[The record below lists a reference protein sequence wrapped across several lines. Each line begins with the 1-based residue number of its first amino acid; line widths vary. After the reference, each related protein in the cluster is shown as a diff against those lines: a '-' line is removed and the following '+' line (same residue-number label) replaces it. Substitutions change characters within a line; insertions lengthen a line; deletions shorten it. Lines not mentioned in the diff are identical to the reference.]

1 MLCLS
6 PLPVGSTI
14 GGSAS
19 GPVVSTVQLPAIVE
33 KPACAS
39 SDYVLVTKSELEVPA
54 PSPERLTEISDVF
67 LLLLGALVVIWGS
80 KQLLKL
86 FSGDIEK

>member
-14 GGSAS
+14 GASAA
-19 GPVVSTVQLPAIVE
+19 GPVVSTVQFPAIVE
-33 KPACAS
+33 KPSCAS
-39 SDYVLVTKSELEVPA
+39 SDYVLVTKSEFEVPA
-54 PSPERLTEISDVF
+54 PSPQRLAEISDVF
-67 LLLLGALVVIWGS
+67 LLLLGALVVIWGA

>member
-19 GPVVSTVQLPAIVE
+19 GPVVSSVQLPAIVE
-33 KPACAS
+33 KTECAS
-39 SDYVLVTKSELEVPA
+39 SDYVLVTKSEYQVPA

-67 LLLLGALVVIWGS
+67 LLLLGALVVVWGS